1 MNFLYKLFFVFSL
14 IFLVTILFLTAI
26 SFPLVENSTIQK
38 IIDIPSGTN
47 AKEIVHILEKNEI
60 IGKNNYLFI
69 ILIKLSKLEVKLK
82 FGEYNLSPS
91 LNMLQILNKLARGE
105 IVVYKI
111 TIPEGYNSIQI
122 AELLDKKEIVEKESF
137 LKLVKYGEKSWEG
150 YLFPDTYEVPKKY
163 GAENMLKLM
172 LSNFE
177 QVAVDNKLINKAEQT
192 GFTMDE
198 IITLASII
206 EKEAKFAEE
215 KKQISSVF
223 HNRLKSG
230 MKLQSCATIQYILG
244 KPKEKLEES
253 DLEIESPYNT
263 YLYKGLPPG
272 PICNPGI
279 DSIIAA
285 LEPANEDYLFFVLGD
300 NGRHIFSKTYEEHLK
315 NKNDKNDKN
324 DKKGAWH

>member
-1 MNFLYKLFFVFSL
+1 MNFIYKLFFVFSL

-26 SFPLVENSTIQK
+26 YFPLVENSTIQK
-38 IIDIPSGTN
+38 IINIPSGTN

-60 IGKNNYLFI
+60 IRKNNYLFI
-69 ILIKLSKLEVKLK
+69 ILIKLSKLEDKLK

-111 TIPEGYNSIQI
+111 TIPEGYTSIQI

-163 GAENMLKLM
+163 GPENMFKLM

-215 KKQISSVF
+215 KRQISSVF

-285 LEPANEDYLFFVLGD
+285 LEPANEDYLYFVLGD

-315 NKNDKNDKN
+315 NKK
-324 DKKGAWH
+324 

>member
-1 MNFLYKLFFVFSL
+1 
-14 IFLVTILFLTAI
+14 
-26 SFPLVENSTIQK
+26 LVENSTIQK
-38 IIDIPSGTN
+38 IINIPSGTN

-60 IGKNNYLFI
+60 IRKNNYLFI
-69 ILIKLSKLEVKLK
+69 ILIKLSKLEDKLK

-111 TIPEGYNSIQI
+111 TIPEGYTSIQI

-163 GAENMLKLM
+163 GAENMFKLM

-177 QVAVDNKLINKAEQT
+177 QVAIDNKLINKAEQT
-192 GFTMDE
+192 GFTIDE

-215 KKQISSVF
+215 KRQISSVF

-285 LEPANEDYLFFVLGD
+285 LEPANEDYLYFVLGD

-315 NKNDKNDKN
+315 NKK
-324 DKKGAWH
+324 

>member
-1 MNFLYKLFFVFSL
+1 MNFIYKLFFVFSL

-26 SFPLVENSTIQK
+26 YFPLVENSTIQK
-38 IIDIPSGTN
+38 IINIPSGTN

-60 IGKNNYLFI
+60 IRKNNYLFI
-69 ILIKLSKLEVKLK
+69 ILIKLSKLEDKLK

-111 TIPEGYNSIQI
+111 TIPEGYTSIQI

-163 GAENMLKLM
+163 GAENMFKLM

-215 KKQISSVF
+215 KRQISSVF

-285 LEPANEDYLFFVLGD
+285 LEPANEDYLYFVLGD

-315 NKNDKNDKN
+315 NKK
-324 DKKGAWH
+324 

>member
-1 MNFLYKLFFVFSL
+1 MNFIYKLFFVFSL

-26 SFPLVENSTIQK
+26 YFPFVENSTIQK
-38 IIDIPSGTN
+38 IINIPSGTN

-60 IGKNNYLFI
+60 IRKNNYLFI
-69 ILIKLSKLEVKLK
+69 ILIKLSKLEDKLK

-91 LNMLQILNKLARGE
+91 LNMIQILNKLARGE

-111 TIPEGYNSIQI
+111 TIPEGYTAIQI

-163 GAENMLKLM
+163 GAENMFKLM

-177 QVAVDNKLINKAEQT
+177 KVAVDNKLINKAEQT

-198 IITLASII
+198 IITLSSII
-206 EKEAKFAEE
+206 EKEAKFTEE
-215 KKQISSVF
+215 KGQISSVF

-253 DLEIESPYNT
+253 DLEIDSPYNT
-263 YLYKGLPPG
+263 YLYTGLPPG

-315 NKNDKNDKN
+315 NKK
-324 DKKGAWH
+324 

>member
-1 MNFLYKLFFVFSL
+1 MNFIYKLFFVFSL

-26 SFPLVENSTIQK
+26 YFPLVENSTIQK
-38 IIDIPSGTN
+38 IINIPSGTN

-60 IGKNNYLFI
+60 IRKNNYLFI
-69 ILIKLSKLEVKLK
+69 ILIKLSKLEDKLK

-111 TIPEGYNSIQI
+111 TIPEGYTSIQI

-163 GAENMLKLM
+163 GAENMFKLM

-215 KKQISSVF
+215 KRQISSVF
-223 HNRLKSG
+223 HNRLKIG

-285 LEPANEDYLFFVLGD
+285 LEPANEDYLYFVLGD

-315 NKNDKNDKN
+315 NKK
-324 DKKGAWH
+324 

>member
-1 MNFLYKLFFVFSL
+1 MNFIHKLFFVFSL
-14 IFLVTILFLTAI
+14 IFLITILFLTAI
-26 SFPLVENSTIQK
+26 YFPLVENSTIQK
-38 IIDIPSGTN
+38 IINIPSGTN

-60 IGKNNYLFI
+60 IRKNNYLFI
-69 ILIKLSKLEVKLK
+69 ILIKLSRLEDKLK

-111 TIPEGYNSIQI
+111 TIPEGYTSVQI

-163 GAENMLKLM
+163 GAENMFKLM

-177 QVAVDNKLINKAEQT
+177 KVAVDNKLINKAEQT

-198 IITLASII
+198 IITLSSII

-215 KKQISSVF
+215 KRQISSVF

-244 KPKEKLEES
+244 KPKERLEES
-253 DLEIESPYNT
+253 DLEIDSPYNT
-263 YLYKGLPPG
+263 YLYTGLPPG

-285 LEPANEDYLFFVLGD
+285 LEPTNGDYLYFVLGD

-315 NKNDKNDKN
+315 NKK
-324 DKKGAWH
+324 

>member
-60 IGKNNYLFI
+60 IRKNNYLFI
-69 ILIKLSKLEVKLK
+69 ILIKLSKLEDKLK

-285 LEPANEDYLFFVLGD
+285 LEPANEDYLFFVLLFYASKA
-300 NGRHIFSKTYEEHLK
+300 NGNESFF
-315 NKNDKNDKN
+315 
-324 DKKGAWH
+324 